1 MNGCDFCGKEDLLG
15 YEMKVICK
23 ECADKANKIIA
34 AQEKRG
40 LSFDDWFKSVYDPED
55 FFTLQCKKDY
65 DKCKAA
71 WEAAQKAQLTTGST
85 STVRVC
91 EHEFVN
97 HIMPGRPQICKKCGL
112 GMQS

>member
-23 ECADKANKIIA
+23 ECADKANKIA

-71 WEAAQKAQLTTGST
+71 WEAAQKAQPTTGS
-85 STVRVC
+85 SLTVHGC
-91 EHEFVN
+91 EHEWHPSNVIEG
-97 HIMPGRPQICKKCGL
+97 HKHCRKCDTY
-112 GMQS
+112 MQS